1 MTNRLID
8 LAALAGLAFIV
19 WVIATRFHVVYD
31 STVCWTSCG

>member
-8 LAALAGLAFIV
+8 LAALTALIFLGWIIV
-19 WVIATRFHVVYD
+19 TRFHVVYD